1 MTPPIQLF
9 KLAKNVWAPTVVTI
23 AKMVGIWFQTR
34 IIELK
39 VQQILPQIIPVIL
52 KEIYIY
58 NIHLIADNVHL
69 DVYAAKI
76 WLL

>member
-9 KLAKNVWAPTVVTI
+9 KLAINVWAPTVVTI

-39 VQQILPQIIPVIL
+39 VQQILP
-52 KEIYIY
+52 
-58 NIHLIADNVHL
+58 
-69 DVYAAKI
+69 
-76 WLL
+76 